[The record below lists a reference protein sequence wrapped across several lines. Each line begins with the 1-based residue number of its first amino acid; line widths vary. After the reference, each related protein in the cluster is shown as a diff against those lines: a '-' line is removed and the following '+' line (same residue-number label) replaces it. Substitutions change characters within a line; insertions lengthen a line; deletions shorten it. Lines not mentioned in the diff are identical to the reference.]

1 MNNINEKQKQFLID
15 EFGISESD
23 IENMTI
29 DKWKD
34 IRSKAFDIEAEL
46 LPDNENEPFSERC
59 QLAIS
64 IVDLDYSCL
73 R

>member
-59 QLAIS
+59 RLAIS